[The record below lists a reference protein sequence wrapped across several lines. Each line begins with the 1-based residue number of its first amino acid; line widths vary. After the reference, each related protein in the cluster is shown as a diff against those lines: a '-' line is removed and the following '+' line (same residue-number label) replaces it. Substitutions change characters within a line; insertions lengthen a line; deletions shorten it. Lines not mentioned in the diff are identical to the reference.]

1 MGILIRTTFEIIT
14 PDSAEHGEAEERGW
28 IDEEGTEYG
37 FRELVELA
45 RSCAVSSSDPAPSV
59 WLTVYGYDE
68 DYSTGAVENRSY
80 HPVSARDSRYFAK
93 AMQVAGLWRQGIRR
107 QCLYLVCI
115 VCMVHTYNT
124 YMRPPE

>member
-37 FRELVELA
+37 FRELVALA
-45 RSCAVSSSDPAPSV
+45 RSGEASSSAPSTGA

-68 DYSTGAVENRSY
+68 DYCTGAVENRSY
-80 HPVSARDSRYFAK
+80 HPVDARDARYFAK
-93 AMQVAGLWRQGIRR
+93 ALQAAGLWG
-107 QCLYLVCI
+107 
-115 VCMVHTYNT
+115 
-124 YMRPPE
+124 